1 MCASF
6 SNPAVSGL
14 DLLNLFPPVLQPCF
28 PLPQG
33 LVLYSASLQAHQYQQ
48 EFHTASDFH
57 SSVIQLYFLGAGYE
71 VCTALQQVVLCGG
84 MGSKTLSSDVNLYCH
99 QHGKRGSTIAL
110 SSIGVTQSSLGL
122 WHSGTQRQ
130 LTAGVRFG
138 AFFALLALK
147 ISEELVVRVR
157 EAFWTLW
164 IIPYPCLAQE
174 DGTLLHSKNSIIKNW

>member
-1 MCASF
+1 MYASF
-6 SNPAVSGL
+6 PNPAVSGL

-110 SSIGVTQSSLGL
+110 SSIGVTLPVLPGAVAQWDTKTAYSRGQVWSILC
-122 WHSGTQRQ
+122 
-130 LTAGVRFG
+130 LTG
-138 AFFALLALK
+138 
-147 ISEELVVRVR
+147 
-157 EAFWTLW
+157 
-164 IIPYPCLAQE
+164 P
-174 DGTLLHSKNSIIKNW
+174 KN